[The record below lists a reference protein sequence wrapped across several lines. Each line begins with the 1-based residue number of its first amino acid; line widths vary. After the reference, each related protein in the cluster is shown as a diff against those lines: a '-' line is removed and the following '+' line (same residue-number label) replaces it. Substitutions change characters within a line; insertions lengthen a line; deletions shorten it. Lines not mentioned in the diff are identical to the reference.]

1 MKVAQCYYG
10 MTCGKEEF
18 EYNTL
23 HNCTH
28 LPQWVLVQQ
37 AKEMENLHA
46 MFQLPQLAEAFQ

>member
-1 MKVAQCYYG
+1 MMVAQCYYG

-37 AKEMENLHA
+37 AKKMENLHA